1 MRRLVCIAAGFIV
14 SATILAGGGRAK
26 GAEKPTTPVR
36 VQAVGISAVESGQR
50 YSATIAPYE
59 QVNMAFKVGGYI
71 REILQVRG
79 VDGRSRNAQQG
90 DTVKKGTALARVREI
105 DYTVK
110 LNQVKSQLAQAQAS
124 YLKATQDWE
133 RATNLF
139 ATQSMIKPDYDTAK
153 ARFDET
159 QASVEGARAQLAEA
173 QLNLEYCALI
183 APINGMVLQRN
194 IEVGTL
200 VTSGS
205 VGFVLADLSRVKVV
219 FGVPDTMLA
228 QLKLGSSLP
237 IVTESIRNVSFPGRI
252 TAISPSADPRSRVFN
267 IEVTVPNQ
275 QQQLKAGM
283 IASLQTSGEKP
294 SQQLPTVALGAI
306 MRSQTNPKGYAV
318 FVVEKSAGKTVA
330 RLRDVQ
336 LGEVYG
342 NTIAATAGLR
352 PGDQVVVTGGTLLR
366 DGDPVAIIP

>member
-1 MRRLVCIAAGFIV
+1 MKRLVSFAVGFLVAAN
-14 SATILAGGGRAK
+14 ILTGAGWAN
-26 GAEKPTTPVR
+26 GAEKPPTPVR
-36 VQAVGISAVESGQR
+36 VQAVGISPVELGQR

-59 QVNMAFKVGGYI
+59 QVAMSFKVGGYI
-71 REILQVRG
+71 REILQIRG
-79 VDGRSRNAQQG
+79 VDGRLRNAQQG
-90 DTVKKGTALARVREI
+90 DTVKKGTVLARIRES
-105 DYTVK
+105 DYIVK
-110 LNQVKSQLAQAQAS
+110 VNQAKSQLAQTEAS

-153 ARFDET
+153 ARLDET

-183 APINGMVLQRN
+183 APIDGMVLQRT

-205 VGFVLADLSRVKVV
+205 VGFILADLSRVKVI

-267 IEVTVPNQ
+267 IEVTVPNPKQ
-275 QQQLKAGM
+275 ELKAGM
-283 IASLQTSGEKP
+283 IASLQTAGEKP
-294 SQQLPTVALGAI
+294 SQRVSTVALGAI
-306 MRSQTNPKGYAV
+306 VRSQTDPKGYAV
-318 FVVEKSAGKTVA
+318 FVVEKGAGKTVA

-342 NTIAATAGLR
+342 NTIAATAGLK
-352 PGDQVVVTGGTLLR
+352 PGEQVVVTGGTLLR

>member
-1 MRRLVCIAAGFIV
+1 MKRLVCFVAGFVV
-14 SATILAGGGRAK
+14 SATILAGVGRAN
-26 GAEKPTTPVR
+26 GAEKPPTPVR
-36 VQAVGISAVESGQR
+36 VQAVGVSPVESGQR

-59 QVNMAFKVGGYI
+59 QVNMAFKVGGYV
-71 REILQVRG
+71 REILQIRG
-79 VDGRSRNAQQG
+79 VDSRLRNAQQG
-90 DTVKKGTALARVREI
+90 DTVKKGTVLARVRES
-105 DYTVK
+105 DYAVK
-110 LNQVKSQLAQAQAS
+110 VNQAKSQLVQAQAS

-159 QASVEGARAQLAEA
+159 QASVDGARAQLAEA

-183 APINGMVLQRN
+183 APIDGMVLQRN

-200 VTSGS
+200 VTSGT

-228 QLKLGSSLP
+228 QLKLGSPLP

-267 IEVTVPNQ
+267 VEVTVPNAK
-275 QQQLKAGM
+275 QQLKAGM

-294 SQQLPTVALGAI
+294 SERVPTVALGAI
-306 MRSQTNPKGYAV
+306 TGSQTDPKGYAV

-330 RLRDVQ
+330 RLRNVQ

-352 PGDQVVVTGGTLLR
+352 PGDQVIVTGGTLLR
-366 DGDPVAIIP
+366 NGDPVAIIP

>member
-1 MRRLVCIAAGFIV
+1 MKRLVCFAAGFFV
-14 SATILAGGGRAK
+14 SATILAGAGRIN
-26 GAEKPTTPVR
+26 GADKPPTPVR
-36 VQAVGISAVESGQR
+36 VQTVRISAVESGQR

-59 QVNMAFKVGGYI
+59 QVSMAFKVGGYI
-71 REILQVRG
+71 REILQIRG
-79 VDGRSRNAQQG
+79 VDGRLRNAQQG
-90 DTVKKGTALARVREI
+90 DTVKKGTVLARVRET

-110 LNQVKSQLAQAQAS
+110 LNQAKSQLAQAQAS

-153 ARFDET
+153 ARLDET

-183 APINGMVLQRN
+183 APIDGMVLQRT

-205 VGFVLADLSRVKVV
+205 VGFILADLSRVKVV

-228 QLKLGSSLP
+228 QLKLGGSLP

-267 IEVTVPNQ
+267 VEVTVPNTK
-275 QQQLKAGM
+275 QQLKAGM
-283 IASLQTSGEKP
+283 IASLLVAGEKP
-294 SQQLPTVALGAI
+294 SEPVPTVALGAI

-318 FVVEKSAGKTVA
+318 FVVEKSAGKAVA

-342 NTIAATAGLR
+342 NTIAATAGLK
-352 PGDQVVVTGGTLLR
+352 PGDQVIVTGGTLLR

>member
-1 MRRLVCIAAGFIV
+1 MKRLICFAAGFFV
-14 SATILAGGGRAK
+14 SAIILAGAGRIN
-26 GAEKPTTPVR
+26 GAEKPPTPVR
-36 VQAVGISAVESGQR
+36 VQTVQISAVESGQR

-71 REILQVRG
+71 REILQIRG
-79 VDGRSRNAQQG
+79 VDGRLRNAQQG
-90 DTVKKGTALARVREI
+90 DTVKKGTVLARVRET

-110 LNQVKSQLAQAQAS
+110 LNQAKSQVAQAQAS

-153 ARFDET
+153 ARLDET

-183 APINGMVLQRN
+183 APIDGMVLQRT

-200 VTSGS
+200 VTSGT
-205 VGFVLADLSRVKVV
+205 VGFILADLSRVKVV

-228 QLKLGSSLP
+228 ELKLGSSLP

-275 QQQLKAGM
+275 KQQLKAGM
-283 IASLQTSGEKP
+283 IASLQVAGEKRSKP
-294 SQQLPTVALGAI
+294 VPTVALGAI
-306 MRSQTNPKGYAV
+306 MRSQTHPKGYAV

-330 RLRDVQ
+330 RLRDVE

-342 NTIAATAGLR
+342 NTIAVTAGLK

-366 DGDPVAIIP
+366 DGDSVAIIP

>member
-1 MRRLVCIAAGFIV
+1 MKRLVCFAAGFVV
-14 SATILAGGGRAK
+14 SGTILAGAGRAN
-26 GAEKPTTPVR
+26 GAEKPPTPVR
-36 VQAVGISAVESGQR
+36 VQTVGISAIESGQR

-90 DTVKKGTALARVREI
+90 DTVKKGTVLARVRET

-110 LNQVKSQLAQAQAS
+110 LNQAKSQLAQAQAS
-124 YLKATQDWE
+124 HLKATQDWE

-159 QASVEGARAQLAEA
+159 QASVDGARAQLAEA
-173 QLNLEYCALI
+173 QLNIEYCALI
-183 APINGMVLQRN
+183 APMDGMVLQRN

-205 VGFVLADLSRVKVV
+205 VGFILADLSRVKVV

-237 IVTESIRNVSFPGRI
+237 ITTESIRNISFPGRI

-267 IEVTVPNQ
+267 IEITVPNQ

-294 SQQLPTVALGAI
+294 SEQVPTVALGAI
-306 MRSQTNPKGYAV
+306 LPSQTNPKGYAV

-330 RLRDVQ
+330 RLRNVQ

-366 DGDPVAIIP
+366 DGDPVAITP

>member
-1 MRRLVCIAAGFIV
+1 MKRLVCFAAGFFV
-14 SATILAGGGRAK
+14 SATILAGAGRINS
-26 GAEKPTTPVR
+26 AEKPPTPVR
-36 VQAVGISAVESGQR
+36 VQTVQISAVESGQR

-71 REILQVRG
+71 REILQIRG
-79 VDGRSRNAQQG
+79 VDGRLRNAQQG
-90 DTVKKGTALARVREI
+90 DTVKKGTVLARVRET

-110 LNQVKSQLAQAQAS
+110 LNQAKSQLAQAQAS

-153 ARFDET
+153 ARLDGT

-183 APINGMVLQRN
+183 APIDGMVLQRS

-200 VTSGS
+200 VTSGT
-205 VGFVLADLSRVKVV
+205 VGFILADLSRVKVV

-228 QLKLGSSLP
+228 ELKLGSSLP

-275 QQQLKAGM
+275 KQQLKAGM
-283 IASLQTSGEKP
+283 IASLQVAGEKRSEP
-294 SQQLPTVALGAI
+294 VPTVALGAI

-330 RLRDVQ
+330 RLRDVE

-342 NTIAATAGLR
+342 NTIAATAGLK
-352 PGDQVVVTGGTLLR
+352 PGDQVVVTGGMLLR
-366 DGDPVAIIP
+366 DGDSVAIIP

>member
-1 MRRLVCIAAGFIV
+1 
-14 SATILAGGGRAK
+14 
-26 GAEKPTTPVR
+26 
-36 VQAVGISAVESGQR
+36 
-50 YSATIAPYE
+50 
-59 QVNMAFKVGGYI
+59 MAFKVGGYI

-90 DTVKKGTALARVREI
+90 DTVKKGTVLARVRES

-110 LNQVKSQLAQAQAS
+110 LNQAKSQLAQAQAS

-159 QASVEGARAQLAEA
+159 QASVEGARTQLAEA
-173 QLNLEYCALI
+173 QLNLEYAALI
-183 APINGMVLQRN
+183 APIDGMVLQRN

-205 VGFVLADLSRVKVV
+205 VGFILADLSRVKVV

-228 QLKLGSSLP
+228 QLKLGSPLP
-237 IVTESIRNVSFPGRI
+237 IVTESIRNISFPGRI

-275 QQQLKAGM
+275 QQRLKAGM

-294 SQQLPTVALGAI
+294 SEQVPTVALGAI
-306 MRSQTNPKGYAV
+306 MRSQTNPKGYAD
-318 FVVEKSAGKTVA
+318 FCGGKSAGKTVA
-330 RLRDVQ
+330 QVARRAVGRSLWKHHCRHSR
-336 LGEVYG
+336 
-342 NTIAATAGLR
+342 IKAG
-352 PGDQVVVTGGTLLR
+352 
-366 DGDPVAIIP
+366 

>member
-1 MRRLVCIAAGFIV
+1 MKRLVCFAAAV
-14 SATILAGGGRAK
+14 VVCATILAGSGRIN
-26 GAEKPTTPVR
+26 GAEKPPTPVR
-36 VQAVGISAVESGQR
+36 VQAVRMSAVESGQR
-50 YSATIAPYE
+50 YSATITPYE

-71 REILQVRG
+71 REILQIRG
-79 VDGRSRNAQQG
+79 VDGGFRNAQQG
-90 DTVKKGTALARVREI
+90 DTVKKGSVLARVRES

-110 LNQVKSQLAQAQAS
+110 VNQAKSQLAQAQAF

-153 ARFDET
+153 ARLDET

-183 APINGMVLQRN
+183 APIDGMVLQRT

-200 VTSGS
+200 VTSGT

-219 FGVPDTMLA
+219 FGVPDTMLT
-228 QLKLGSSLP
+228 QFKLGSSLP

-267 IEVTVPNQ
+267 IEVTVPNPK
-275 QQQLKAGM
+275 QQLKAGM
-283 IASLQTSGEKP
+283 IASLQVAGEKP
-294 SQQLPTVALGAI
+294 SEPVPTVALGAI

-336 LGEVYG
+336 LGGVYG
-342 NTIAATAGLR
+342 NTIAATAGLK

-366 DGDPVAIIP
+366 DGDPVSIIP

>member
-1 MRRLVCIAAGFIV
+1 
-14 SATILAGGGRAK
+14 
-26 GAEKPTTPVR
+26 
-36 VQAVGISAVESGQR
+36 
-50 YSATIAPYE
+50 
-59 QVNMAFKVGGYI
+59 MAFKAGGYI
-71 REILQVRG
+71 REILQIRG
-79 VDGRSRNAQQG
+79 VDGRLRNAQQG
-90 DTVKKGTALARVREI
+90 DSVKKGTVLARVRES
-105 DYTVK
+105 DYIVK
-110 LNQVKSQLAQAQAS
+110 LNQAKSQLAQAQAS
-124 YLKATQDWE
+124 YLKSTQDWE

-153 ARFDET
+153 ARLDET
-159 QASVEGARAQLAEA
+159 RASVEGARAKLAEA

-183 APINGMVLQRN
+183 APIDGMLLQRS

-200 VTSGS
+200 VTSGT
-205 VGFVLADLSRVKVV
+205 VGFILADLSRVKVV
-219 FGVPDTMLA
+219 FGVPDTTLA

-267 IEVTVPNQ
+267 IEVTVPNPT
-275 QQQLKAGM
+275 QQLKAGM
-283 IASLQTSGEKP
+283 IASLQTAGEKP
-294 SQQLPTVALGAI
+294 SQRVTTVALGAI
-306 MRSQTNPKGYAV
+306 VHSQTDRKGYAV

-342 NTIAATAGLR
+342 NTIAATSGLR

>member
-1 MRRLVCIAAGFIV
+1 MKRLVCFAAGFFV
-14 SATILAGGGRAK
+14 SATILAGAGRIN
-26 GAEKPTTPVR
+26 GAEKPPTPVR
-36 VQAVGISAVESGQR
+36 VQTVRISAVESGQR

-59 QVNMAFKVGGYI
+59 QVSMAFKVGGYI
-71 REILQVRG
+71 REILQIRG
-79 VDGRSRNAQQG
+79 VDGRLRNAQQG
-90 DTVKKGTALARVREI
+90 DTVKKGTVLARVRET

-110 LNQVKSQLAQAQAS
+110 LNQAKSQLAQAQAS

-153 ARFDET
+153 ARLDET

-183 APINGMVLQRN
+183 APIDGMVLQRS

-200 VTSGS
+200 VTSGT
-205 VGFVLADLSRVKVV
+205 VGFILADLSRVKVV

-228 QLKLGSSLP
+228 ELKLGSSLP

-275 QQQLKAGM
+275 KQQLKAGM
-283 IASLQTSGEKP
+283 IASLQIRGEKP
-294 SQQLPTVALGAI
+294 AQPVPTVALGAI
-306 MRSQTNPKGYAV
+306 VRSRTDPKGYAV

-330 RLRDVQ
+330 RLREVQ

-342 NTIAATAGLR
+342 NTIAATAGLK

-366 DGDPVAIIP
+366 DGDPVSIIP

>member
-1 MRRLVCIAAGFIV
+1 MKGLVCFAAGFIV
-14 SATILAGGGRAK
+14 CTTILAEAGRIN
-26 GAEKPTTPVR
+26 GAEKPPTPVR
-36 VQAVGISAVESGQR
+36 VQAVRISAVEPGQR

-71 REILQVRG
+71 REILQIRG
-79 VDGRSRNAQQG
+79 VDGRFRNAQQG
-90 DTVKKGTALARVREI
+90 DTVKKGTVLARVRET

-110 LNQVKSQLAQAQAS
+110 LNQAKSQLAQAEAS

-153 ARFDET
+153 ARLDET

-183 APINGMVLQRN
+183 APIDGMVLQRT

-205 VGFVLADLSRVKVV
+205 VGFILADLSRVKVV

-283 IASLQTSGEKP
+283 IASLQTAGEKP
-294 SQQLPTVALGAI
+294 SQQVPTVALGAI
-306 MRSQTNPKGYAV
+306 MRSQTDPKGYAV

>member
-1 MRRLVCIAAGFIV
+1 MKRLVCFAAGFFV
-14 SATILAGGGRAK
+14 SATVLAGAGRIN
-26 GAEKPTTPVR
+26 GAEKSPTPVR
-36 VQAVGISAVESGQR
+36 VETVRRSAVESGQR

-59 QVNMAFKVGGYI
+59 QVNMAFKVGGYV
-71 REILQVRG
+71 REILQIRG
-79 VDGRSRNAQQG
+79 VDGRLRNAQQG
-90 DTVKKGTALARVREI
+90 DTVKKGTVLARVRET

-110 LNQVKSQLAQAQAS
+110 LNQAKSQLAQAQAS
-124 YLKATQDWE
+124 YVKATQDWE

-159 QASVEGARAQLAEA
+159 QASVAGARALLAEA

-183 APINGMVLQRN
+183 APIDGMVLQRT

-205 VGFVLADLSRVKVV
+205 VGFILADLSRVKVV

-267 IEVTVPNQ
+267 VEVTVPNPN
-275 QQQLKAGM
+275 QQLKAGM
-283 IASLQTSGEKP
+283 IASLQIRDEKP
-294 SQQLPTVALGAI
+294 AQPVLTVALGAI
-306 MRSQTNPKGYAV
+306 VRSRTDPKGYAV

-330 RLRDVQ
+330 RLREVQ

-342 NTIAATAGLR
+342 NTIAATAGLK

>member
-1 MRRLVCIAAGFIV
+1 MKRLVCFAAGFV
-14 SATILAGGGRAK
+14 VPGTILAGAGRIN
-26 GAEKPTTPVR
+26 GAEKPPTPVR
-36 VQAVGISAVESGQR
+36 VQAVRISAVETGQR

-59 QVNMAFKVGGYI
+59 QVSMAFKVGGYI
-71 REILQVRG
+71 REILQIRG
-79 VDGRSRNAQQG
+79 VDGRFRNAQQG
-90 DTVKKGTALARVREI
+90 DAVKKGTVLARVRET

-110 LNQVKSQLAQAQAS
+110 LNQAKSQLAQAQAS

-153 ARFDET
+153 AWFDET
-159 QASVEGARAQLAEA
+159 QASVEGARAQVAEA

-183 APINGMVLQRN
+183 APIDGMVLQRI

-205 VGFVLADLSRVKVV
+205 VGFILADLSRVKVV

-228 QLKLGSSLP
+228 QLKLGSFLP
-237 IVTESIRNVSFPGRI
+237 IVTESFHNVSFPGRI

-267 IEVTVPNQ
+267 VEVTVPNPK
-275 QQQLKAGM
+275 QQLKAGM
-283 IASLQTSGEKP
+283 IASLQVAGEKP
-294 SQQLPTVALGAI
+294 TEPVPRVALGAI

-318 FVVEKSAGKTVA
+318 FVVEKSAGKAVA

-342 NTIAATAGLR
+342 NTIAATAGLK

>member
-1 MRRLVCIAAGFIV
+1 MNRLVYFAVGFV
-14 SATILAGGGRAK
+14 VCATILAVAGRIN
-26 GAEKPTTPVR
+26 GAEKPPTPVR
-36 VQAVGISAVESGQR
+36 VQAVGTSPVEQGQR

-71 REILQVRG
+71 REILQMRG
-79 VDGRSRNAQQG
+79 VDGRLRNAQQG
-90 DTVKKGTALARVREI
+90 DTVKKGTVLARVRES

-110 LNQVKSQLAQAQAS
+110 VNQAKSQLAQAQAS

-173 QLNLEYCALI
+173 QLNLDYSAMI
-183 APINGMVLQRN
+183 APIDGMVLQRS

-200 VTSGS
+200 VTSGT

-228 QLKLGSSLP
+228 ELQLGSSLP
-237 IVTESIRNVSFPGRI
+237 VVTESIRNVSFPGRI

-275 QQQLKAGM
+275 KQQLKAGM
-283 IASLQTSGEKP
+283 IASLQTAREKP
-294 SQQLPTVALGAI
+294 SQRVPTVALGAI
-306 MRSQTNPKGYAV
+306 MRSQTDPKGYAV

-336 LGEVYG
+336 LGEIYG
-342 NTIAATAGLR
+342 NTIAVAGGLK
-352 PGDQVVVTGGTLLR
+352 PGDQVVATGGTLLR

>member
-1 MRRLVCIAAGFIV
+1 MKRLICFAAGFFV
-14 SATILAGGGRAK
+14 SAIILAGAGRIN
-26 GAEKPTTPVR
+26 GAEKPPTPVR
-36 VQAVGISAVESGQR
+36 VQTVQISAVESGQR

-71 REILQVRG
+71 REILQIRG
-79 VDGRSRNAQQG
+79 VDGRLRNAQQG
-90 DTVKKGTALARVREI
+90 DTVKKGTVLARVRET

-110 LNQVKSQLAQAQAS
+110 LNQAKSQVAQAQAS

-153 ARFDET
+153 ARLDET

-183 APINGMVLQRN
+183 APIDGMVLQRT

-200 VTSGS
+200 VTSGT
-205 VGFVLADLSRVKVV
+205 VGFILADLSRVKVV

-228 QLKLGSSLP
+228 ELKLGSSLP

-275 QQQLKAGM
+275 KQQLKAGM
-283 IASLQTSGEKP
+283 IASLQVAGEKRSKP
-294 SQQLPTVALGAI
+294 VPTVALGAI
-306 MRSQTNPKGYAV
+306 MRSQTHPKGYAV

-330 RLRDVQ
+330 RLRDVE

-342 NTIAATAGLR
+342 NTIAATAGLK

-366 DGDPVAIIP
+366 DGDSVAIIP